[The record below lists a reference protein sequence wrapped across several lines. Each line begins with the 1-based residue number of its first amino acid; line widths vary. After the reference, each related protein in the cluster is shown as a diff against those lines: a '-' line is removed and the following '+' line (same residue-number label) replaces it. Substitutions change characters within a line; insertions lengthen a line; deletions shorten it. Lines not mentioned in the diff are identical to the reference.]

1 MAKPRLKL
9 VPPGRVSGTVRK
21 TRPPNRIANDK
32 LRGREYLTEAEVSRL
47 EKVALKG
54 NRHGFRDATMVM
66 TAYRHGLRVAEL
78 CDLRWDQID
87 LAGGKIHV
95 RRVKNSAPSTHVLD
109 GKEIRALKRLQREL
123 QPGSQFVFTS
133 ERGAPF
139 TTAGFRKLLAR
150 LGESAKLAFP
160 IHPHMLR
167 HATGFKLANDGVDT
181 RAIQDYLGHKSITNT
196 VRYSR
201 LSPERFKAFRWKD

>member
-1 MAKPRLKL
+1 
-9 VPPGRVSGTVRK
+9 
-21 TRPPNRIANDK
+21 
-32 LRGREYLTEAEVSRL
+32 L
-47 EKVALKG
+47 EKEALKS
-54 NRHGFRDATMVM
+54 NRYGLRDATMIM
-66 TAYRHGLRVAEL
+66 TAYRHGLRAVEL

-87 LAGGKIHV
+87 LSSGKIHV
-95 RRVKNSAPSTHVLD
+95 RRVKNSSPSTHVMD
-109 GKEIRALKRLQREL
+109 GKEIRALRRLKKEHE
-123 QPGSQFVFTS
+123 PGSQFVFTS
-133 ERGAPF
+133 ERNAPF
-139 TTAGFRKLLAR
+139 TTAGFRKMLAR
-150 LGESAKLAFP
+150 LGEAAKIGFP